1 MTMTDIL
8 EAAEFEARVAAYLAT
23 HSGWDSEPCAN
34 GFHIFCPGRHL
45 RGINC
50 GPWCKMREA
59 RLAVEMGWMSP
70 GKEGKSR
77 NMPVCEECGTN
88 FADTVLPTKYT
99 DGKKVS
105 LCYMCAIDK
114 LLFAKR

>member
-1 MTMTDIL
+1 MA
-8 EAAEFEARVAAYLAT
+8 EA
-23 HSGWDSEPCAN
+23 
-34 GFHIFCPGRHL
+34 
-45 RGINC
+45 
-50 GPWCKMREA
+50 
-59 RLAVEMGWMSP
+59 P